1 MSRNKE
7 ELEVLIDE
15 TGNVTIHVHG
25 IKGKSCVKNAEEI
38 AKKVGRIVQQSFTS
52 EYYDPGQ
59 KVGITGSTETR
70 IKENK

>member
-1 MSRNKE
+1 MASNKE

-15 TGNVTIHVHG
+15 TGNITIHIHG

-38 AKKVGRIVQQSFTS
+38 ANNVGTIIQQSFTS

-59 KVGITGSTETR
+59 KVGITGNTQTK
-70 IKENK
+70 IND